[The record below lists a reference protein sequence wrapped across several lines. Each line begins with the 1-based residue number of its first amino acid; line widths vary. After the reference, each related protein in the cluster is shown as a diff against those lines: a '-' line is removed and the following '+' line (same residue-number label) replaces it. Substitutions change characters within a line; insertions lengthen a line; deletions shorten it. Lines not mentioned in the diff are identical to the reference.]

1 MSKYDREMRKEEERL
16 MNEIEGMKFSFKKLI
31 KVFELNALISYKNA

>member
-1 MSKYDREMRKEEERL
+1 MAKYTAEMRREEERL
-16 MNEIEGMKFSFKKLI
+16 MNEIEGMKFSLKKLI

>member
-1 MSKYDREMRKEEERL
+1 MAKYTAEMRKEEERL
-16 MNEIEGMKFSFKKLI
+16 MNEIEGMKFSLKKLI